1 MANNG
6 KQPKQDPASKTGP
19 GQESED
25 VRRGDSNRDT
35 DIDVDFDP
43 EDMEPND
50 RSPSGDEAG
59 DED

>member
-1 MANNG
+1 MATNR
-6 KQPKQDPASKTGP
+6 KQPKQDPESKSSP

-25 VRRGDSNRDT
+25 VRKGDSDSDT
-35 DIDVDFDP
+35 DIDIDFDP
-43 EDMEPND
+43 EDMDPSD